1 MSRDSETVR
10 RELERERG
18 GLVQD
23 VGAVKTEAETLV
35 AKVRAKLPLIA
46 AAGVAVGAAVALL
59 RRRD

>member
-1 MSRDSETVR
+1 VSRDSKAVR
-10 RELERERG
+10 RDLERERG
-18 GLVQD
+18 ALVQD

-46 AAGVAVGAAVALL
+46 AAGVAAGVVVALI

>member
-1 MSRDSETVR
+1 VSRDSETVR

-18 GLVQD
+18 ALVQD

-59 RRRD
+59 KRRH

>member
-1 MSRDSETVR
+1 VSRDSKAVR
-10 RELERERG
+10 RDLERERG
-18 GLVQD
+18 ALVQD

-46 AAGVAVGAAVALL
+46 AAGVAAGVVVALL

>member
-1 MSRDSETVR
+1 VSRDSKAVR
-10 RELERERG
+10 RDLERERG
-18 GLVQD
+18 ALVQD

-46 AAGVAVGAAVALL
+46 AAGVAAGVVVASL